1 MELEKANTG
10 IHKVLWSLENNVLF
24 LQQPKTGTTSLR
36 AYFKDRSPVGRNY
49 NHKWCHYGL
58 RELAR
63 GIEDDDYNMF
73 IERMG
78 KPPLE
83 FNLYAF
89 YRDPI
94 GRYISAACYA
104 REQYKFSF
112 EGVPNADPKMWSDAQ
127 NNFRYLLSDESF
139 DVLNM
144 SNDDF
149 LRALLKVYSFD
160 DMPITPE
167 IWHEKRAGLEGA
179 RGPNF
184 AMWEFFSPQY
194 LWYVD
199 DRVNLLP
206 FHDYKNSF
214 NYMCDLLELPRT
226 KHIENRNRSLRRL
239 KNEGISEETREQL
252 KLFYKQDY
260 EYFAS
265 KGISFDK

>member
-1 MELEKANTG
+1 M
-10 IHKVLWSLENNVLF
+10 LWSSNNNVLF
-24 LQQPKTGTTSLR
+24 LQQPKTGSTSLR
-36 AYFKDRSPVGRNY
+36 AYFKDRSPIGRSY

-58 RELAR
+58 RELDK
-63 GIEDDDYNMF
+63 GIDDEDYDEYKR
-73 IERMG
+73 RMG
-78 KPPLE
+78 KSPSE
-83 FNLYAF
+83 FDIYTF

-94 GRYISAACYA
+94 DRYISASCYA

-112 EGVPNADPKMWSDAQ
+112 DRVPQADPNMWGHAQ
-127 NNFRYLLSDESF
+127 NNFRYLLDDESF

-149 LRALLKVYSFD
+149 LRALLKVYSFE

-167 IWHEKRAGLEGA
+167 VWHEKRADLEGA

-194 LWYVD
+194 LWYID
-199 DRVNLLP
+199 DRVNLLS

-214 NYMCDLLELPRT
+214 NTMCDLLEIPRAR
-226 KHIENRNRSLRRL
+226 HIENRNRSLRRL
-239 KNEGISEETREQL
+239 KDEGISEETRAQL

-260 EYFAS
+260 DYFES